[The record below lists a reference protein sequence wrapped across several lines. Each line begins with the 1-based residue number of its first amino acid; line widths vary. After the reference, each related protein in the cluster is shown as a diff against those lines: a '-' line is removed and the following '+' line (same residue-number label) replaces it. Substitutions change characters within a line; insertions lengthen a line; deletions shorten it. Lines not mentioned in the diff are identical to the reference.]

1 MTESSP
7 ESSIRNRSKE
17 QLEVLYLI
25 SRTLN
30 STLEVAEVL
39 RQMLDLVLD
48 IFEADAGSIMLEREG
63 YLTIEVSQGLDAGI
77 VTSTRQKV
85 GTGIAGWVAQ
95 TGQPLHLD
103 GKVDDARF
111 VAPVDRGDDIRSSL
125 CVPVKIRETTV
136 GVVMIRRSGE
146 SAFHRRDL
154 AFLETVSDLAA
165 VALQNAR
172 LFESE
177 RSQRYLLQLEHQKL
191 QATLASMADGV
202 MVVSQEGDVLTANVV
217 ARKLLRPLVG
227 SKLSRLWTEHREI
240 FAGPET
246 HLQSGTRSLAVLPTP
261 LYVEGRN
268 EGSVLIFRDETAKRE
283 LERMKSEF
291 LSMVSHEL
299 KTPITTIGAFLELLL
314 VRDFPPERR
323 NHFLGICQDECQR
336 LHNLIDQLL
345 HLTRLEAG
353 KFALQVQKRFLAP
366 LVRECVPAFAE
377 TNPNHRYHLM
387 EPLENPELPMDP
399 MLITQAVTN
408 LLSNATKYSPGGGEV
423 KIGLEVQGKE
433 AIFWVKDQGV
443 GIEAEKLPYV
453 FDKFYR
459 IDNSLTRETGG
470 TGLGLANVKHIAE
483 AHGGRVWAQSTP
495 GEGSQF
501 FVALPLTGE
510 MDEGSCT

>member
-1 MTESSP
+1 MTEPSP
-7 ESSIRNRSKE
+7 KTSDRNRSKE
-17 QLEVLYLI
+17 QLEALYLI

-30 STLEVAEVL
+30 STLEVAQVL
-39 RQMLDLVLD
+39 RQMLDLVLE
-48 IFEADAGSIMLEREG
+48 IFEADAGSIMLERQG
-63 YLTIEVSQGLDAGI
+63 YLTIEVSQGLDPEI
-77 VTSTRQKV
+77 VATTRQKV

-111 VAPVDRGDDIRSSL
+111 VETIDRVDDIRSSL
-125 CVPVKIRETTV
+125 CVPVKIRDSTV
-136 GVVMIRRSGE
+136 GVVMLRRTGQ

-177 RSQRYLLQLEHQKL
+177 RNQRNLMQLEHQKL

-202 MVVSQEGDVLTANVV
+202 MVVNREGEVLTANGV
-217 ARKLLRPLVG
+217 ARKLLRPLIG
-227 SKLSRLWTEHREI
+227 NKLSLLWRRHREI
-240 FAGPET
+240 FEGVETTLEAGK
-246 HLQSGTRSLAVLPTP
+246 RSLAVVPTP
-261 LYVEGRN
+261 LYVEGKK
-268 EGSVLIFRDETAKRE
+268 EGSVLVFRDETAKRE

-299 KTPITTIGAFLELLL
+299 KTPITTIGAFVELLL
-314 VRDFPPERR
+314 VRDFVPERR
-323 NHFLGICQDECQR
+323 NHFLTICQDECQR

-353 KFALQVQKRFLAP
+353 KFVLQVQRSQLGP
-366 LVRECVPAFAE
+366 LVRDCVPAFRE
-377 TNPNHRYHLM
+377 TNPRHQYLM
-387 EPLENPELPMDP
+387 VEPFADPLLDMDP

-408 LLSNATKYSPGGGEV
+408 LLSNATKYSPAGGKVEV
-423 KIGLEVQGKE
+423 GLEVDDKE
-433 AIFWVKDQGV
+433 AVFWVRDQGV
-443 GIEAEKLPYV
+443 GIEAEKLPFV
-453 FDKFYR
+453 FEKFYR

-470 TGLGLANVKHIAE
+470 TGLGLANVRHIAE
-483 AHGGRVWAQSTP
+483 AHGGRAWATSTP

-501 FVALPLTGE
+501 FVALPLAGE
-510 MDEGSCT
+510 MEE

>member
-1 MTESSP
+1 MTESSQKT
-7 ESSIRNRSKE
+7 SVRNRSKD
-17 QLEVLYLI
+17 QLEALYLI

-30 STLEVAEVL
+30 STLEVAQVL
-39 RQMLDLVLD
+39 RQMLDLVLE

-63 YLTIEVSQGLDAGI
+63 YLTIEVSQGLDPEI
-77 VTSTRQKV
+77 VSSTRQKV

-103 GKVDDARF
+103 GKVDDDTRF
-111 VAPVDRGDDIRSSL
+111 VATIDRADDIRSSL
-125 CVPVKIRETTV
+125 CVPVKIREATV
-136 GVVMIRRSGE
+136 GVVMLRRTGQ
-146 SAFHRRDL
+146 SAFQGRDL

-177 RSQRYLLQLEHQKL
+177 RNHRNLVQLEHQKL

-202 MVVSQEGDVLTANVV
+202 MVVNQEGEVLTANSV
-217 ARKLLRPLVG
+217 ARKLLRPLVAN
-227 SKLSRLWTEHREI
+227 KLSMLWRKHREI
-240 FAGPET
+240 FEGTESALE
-246 HLQSGTRSLAVLPTP
+246 SGKRSLAVVSTP
-261 LYVEGRN
+261 LYVEGKK
-268 EGSVLIFRDETAKRE
+268 EGSVLVFRDETAKRE

-353 KFALQVQKRFLAP
+353 KFVLQVQRSRLGA
-366 LVRECVPAFAE
+366 LVKDCVPAFQE
-377 TNPNHRYHLM
+377 TNPRHEYHLV
-387 EPLENPELPMDP
+387 EPFEDPELDMDP

-408 LLSNATKYSPGGGEV
+408 LLSNATKYSPAGGKIE
-423 KIGLEVQGKE
+423 IGLAVDGKE
-433 AIFWVKDQGV
+433 AVFWVRDQGV
-443 GIEAEKLPYV
+443 GIEAEKLTFV
-453 FDKFYR
+453 FEKFYR

-470 TGLGLANVKHIAE
+470 TGLGLANVKHIAA
-483 AHGGRVWAQSTP
+483 AHGGRAWATSTP

-501 FVALPLTGE
+501 FVALPIAGE
-510 MDEGSCT
+510 MEE